1 MDVPIWARALTGAAV
16 LPVPLLPVPLL
27 PVPLLPVPLL
37 PVPLVTTVAGPA
49 RNRRGRRP
57 AAVREG

>member
-1 MDVPIWARALTGAAV
+1 MDVPIWARALTVAAV
-16 LPVPLLPVPLL
+16 LPVPLLPVPLI
-27 PVPLLPVPLL
+27 
-37 PVPLVTTVAGPA
+37 TTVAGPA

>member
-16 LPVPLLPVPLL
+16 L